1 MKMKA
6 EMKQEPKKILFC
18 DDHYISLIGLESVLR
33 EATSEDLTIQKTIN
47 GEQAIEVLR
56 KNTPDLF
63 IVDLGLPD
71 ISGLE
76 LIKYAKNQSN
86 KIKIIVLTAS
96 NDSNLLKQ
104 LISFDIQALLQKDN
118 SAENILEALK
128 HIDQGASDTYF
139 DEVMLRLM
147 SAPSDKT
154 LSVREQEV
162 LQLMVQG
169 YTSKEIAEKMRCSIN
184 TVKTYRVR
192 ILNKSGSRNSAEVT
206 AWYLKNGL

>member
-1 MKMKA
+1 
-6 EMKQEPKKILFC
+6 MKQEPKKILIC

-33 EATSEDLTIQKTIN
+33 EATSEDLTIQKVVN
-47 GEQAIEVLR
+47 GEQAIEILQQ
-56 KNTPDLF
+56 NTPDLF

-71 ISGLE
+71 MNGFE
-76 LIKYAKNQSN
+76 LIKFAKNQSN

-118 SAENILEALK
+118 SAQNILEALK
-128 HIDQGASDTYF
+128 HIEQEAGDTYF
-139 DEVMLRLM
+139 DEVMHRLT

-162 LQLMVQG
+162 LRLMVQG
-169 YTSKEIAEKMRCSIN
+169 YTSKEIAEKMSCSIN

-206 AWYLKNGL
+206 AWFLKSGL